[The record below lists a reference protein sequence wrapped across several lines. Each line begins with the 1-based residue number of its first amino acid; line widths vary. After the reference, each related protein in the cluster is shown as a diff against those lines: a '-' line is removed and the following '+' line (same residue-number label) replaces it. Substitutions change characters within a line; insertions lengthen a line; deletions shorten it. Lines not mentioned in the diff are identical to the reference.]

1 MKKDKDKDKTT
12 NKNISVAKRNDQKL
26 TPAERKLLKIEKKKK
41 RQLRRKPSGALTEN
55 EVENLYVLPPDDPT
69 LEEEQRELQ
78 SVYYLRIS
86 GRFRIAAW
94 ISVLIFA
101 LWLGLMFVAYRDEIT
116 VENFRFLM
124 RNVNFRLEASTVP
137 SEDTGGVIY
146 SRDNDRVFAVYKDYF
161 ATVGNGRIMICDTS
175 GNKAYDEK
183 NDYSSPALKS
193 SSSYLLCF
201 DRGGNEYSLYSYFNS
216 VGSEKFDYPITD
228 AAISDAGYYAVATR
242 DESHYCIVN
251 VYSDNMKLVQTIRK
265 NKYAVSV
272 DISSDGS
279 QVIVASFLA
288 GENGKSMT
296 EVAAHSTT
304 STETDFVITLEGT
317 IPYEAKYLNDGSIA
331 LVGADRICFIDEEGK
346 IVKTL
351 EYSSIDGNIVSYKIG
366 EDRVLLLIKSGA
378 NSIRSEVID
387 VSADS
392 DDNDD
397 EYYFEID
404 CDIYKMY
411 TVGENTAFIT
421 DNGVMLISPE
431 GKVLGEISDNNIC
444 DLLIRD
450 EDIYSCYPTRLSIS
464 DLTGSKK

>member
-1 MKKDKDKDKTT
+1 MKKDKDT
-12 NKNISVAKRNDQKL
+12 KRREKPNLSITQKSTQKL
-26 TPAERKLLKIEKKKK
+26 TPAEKKQLKLEKK
-41 RQLRRKPSGALTEN
+41 RVRRLNRKPSGALTEN

-101 LWLGLMFVAYRDEIT
+101 LWLGMMFVAYRDEIT

-137 SEDTGGVIY
+137 SEDTGGIIY
-146 SRDNDRVFAVYKDYF
+146 SRDDGRVFAVYKDYF
-161 ATVGNGRIMICDTS
+161 ASVGNGRIMICDSS

-183 NDYSSPALKS
+183 NSYSSPTLKS

-216 VGSEKFDYPITD
+216 IGNEKFDYPITD
-228 AAISDAGYYAVATR
+228 AAISNSGYYAVATR
-242 DESHYCIVN
+242 DSSHYCIVN

-279 QVIVASFLA
+279 QVIVTSFYA
-288 GENGKSMT
+288 GESGKSVT
-296 EVAAHSTT
+296 EVAAHSTS

-317 IPYEAKYLNDGSIA
+317 IPYEARYLEDGSIV
-331 LVGADRICFIDEEGK
+331 LIGDEGICFIDKEGK
-346 IVKTL
+346 IAKEL
-351 EYSSIDGNIVSYKIG
+351 KYSSIDGSTVSYKIG
-366 EDRVLLLIKSGA
+366 EDRVLLLTKSGA
-378 NSIRSEVID
+378 DNISSMVLEVDADTERS
-387 VSADS
+387 
-392 DDNDD
+392 
-397 EYYFEID
+397 FETD
-404 CDIYKMY
+404 RDIHKMY
-411 TVGENTAFIT
+411 TVGENTALIT
-421 DNGVMLISPE
+421 DGGVILISSDTKVIGELSE
-431 GKVLGEISDNNIC
+431 GDICELLVKEGNIYAC
-444 DLLIRD
+444 H
-450 EDIYSCYPTRLSIS
+450 PTRLSLAELKQS
-464 DLTGSKK
+464 SN